1 MMMVVKQRKMSIYVD
16 KSSQKWVVRDEEGAF
31 WSVPADEEGWKQREP
46 FTPTEETELEPV
58 PGHYYYLLGLP
69 R

>member
-1 MMMVVKQRKMSIYVD
+1 MAIVKQLKLSIYVD
-16 KSSQKWVVRDEEGAF
+16 KSSRQWIVRDGEGTF
-31 WSVPADEEGWKQREP
+31 WSVPAEEEGWKHREP

-58 PGHYYYLLGLP
+58 PGHYHYLLGLP